1 MLSVIFLMINL
12 SGGLSAGVTDPVEYT
27 RRVIQFEISGDIVG
41 MIEFQRAVF
50 PERFNEQIKKYDS
63 LEEFVEKAKEY
74 YRAQPPYKNNE
85 FCVTSDLLEALQY
98 QPALA
103 RLKGKEL
110 KDGYTIVFSGDG
122 VNRAAYTLWEE
133 VESGWQNIKFS
144 LDAFELDIDNPN

>member
-1 MLSVIFLMINL
+1 MTLLPPHVKVLHIPSFLSKYHLKMAALHNPT
-12 SGGLSAGVTDPVEYT
+12 SGSFSHCPRFGSSTLVWIGTQLELQSCSVKKL
-27 RRVIQFEISGDIVG
+27 
-41 MIEFQRAVF
+41 F
-50 PERFNEQIKKYDS
+50 PFP
-63 LEEFVEKAKEY
+63 
-74 YRAQPPYKNNE
+74 AQPPYKNNE
-85 FCVTSDLLEALQY
+85 FYVTSDLLEALQY